1 MEIKLLFQDSFSAN
15 QLIIVL
21 KVFRNISRP

>member
-1 MEIKLLFQDSFSAN
+1 MFQDSFSAN